1 MEVEKTQEN
10 TTGGEDDES
19 KIIYRGWKVMPF
31 IIGNETFEKLG
42 IVGSS
47 SNLVIYL
54 TTVFNM
60 KSITAATVVNI
71 YGGTS
76 NFGTIVA
83 AFLCDSYFGRY
94 KTLSFAM
101 LACFLGSVA
110 MDLTAVINQLHPAKC
125 AKEIG
130 SVCKGPSIGQIM
142 FLAGAMV
149 LLVIG
154 AGGIRPCNL
163 PFGADQF
170 DPKTKEGKRGIESFF
185 NWYFFTFTFAQMV
198 SLTLIVYVQSNV
210 SWSIGLAIPA
220 ILMLLGCI
228 IFFAGSKLYV
238 KVKASGSPI
247 HSITR
252 VIVVAIKKRRLKLV
266 GSSSDGLYNYIA
278 NDFKN
283 SKLSPTKQFRCLD
296 KAAIQTPEDK
306 LNIDG
311 SPANPWNLCSVQQV
325 EEVKCVIR
333 VLPVWL
339 SAALFYLAY
348 IQQTTYTIFQSLQSD
363 RRLGSGS
370 FQIPAATYTVF
381 LMLGMTI
388 FIPIYDRVLVP
399 FLRKYTGRD
408 GGITQLQRVGAGLFL
423 CIASMMVS
431 AAVEQHRRNV
441 ALTRPPLGFAP
452 RKGAISSMSGMWLIP
467 QLVLMGI
474 ADALAGVGQMEFYY
488 KQFPENMRSFAGS
501 LYYCGI
507 GLASY
512 LSSFLLSAVHDV
524 TEGSSGGNWL
534 PEDLNKG
541 KLEYFYY
548 FVAGMMTLN
557 FAYFLLV
564 SHWYRYKDVV
574 VKDKDM
580 DKSCNEFDKV
590 SV

>member
-1 MEVEKTQEN
+1 MV
-10 TTGGEDDES
+10 
-19 KIIYRGWKVMPF
+19 
-31 IIGNETFEKLG
+31 GNETFEKLG

-60 KSITAATVVNI
+60 KSITAAKVVNI

-101 LACFLGSVA
+101 IACFLGSVA
-110 MDLTAVINQLHPAKC
+110 MDLTAVIHPLHPAQC

-130 SVCKGPSIGQIM
+130 SVCNGPSIGQIM

-252 VIVVAIKKRRLKLV
+252 VIVVAIKKRRLKPV
-266 GSSSDGLYNYIA
+266 GPNELYNYIA
-278 NDFKN
+278 SDFKN
-283 SKLSPTKQFRCLD
+283 SKLGHTEQFRFLD
-296 KAAIQTPEDK
+296 KSAIQTQDDK
-306 LNIDG
+306 LNKDG
-311 SPANPWNLCSVQQV
+311 SPVDAWKLCSMQQV

-363 RRLGSGS
+363 RRLGPGS
-370 FQIPAATYTVF
+370 FQIPAGSYTVF

-423 CIASMMVS
+423 CITSMMVS
-431 AAVEQHRRNV
+431 AIVEQYRRKV
-441 ALTRPPLGFAP
+441 ALTKPTLGLAP

-512 LSSFLLSAVHDV
+512 LSTFLLSAVHDT
-524 TEGSSGGNWL
+524 TEGFSGGSWL

-541 KLEYFYY
+541 RLEYFY
-548 FVAGMMTLN
+548 FLVAGMMTLN
-557 FAYFLLV
+557 LAYFLLV

-574 VKDKDM
+574 AKDKDM
-580 DKSCNEFDKV
+580 DKTSAEFDKV